1 MAMVEYESSLTQT
14 QIVSILR
21 KHDVSSTQQRIE
33 IARIVLSKHQHLSAE
48 QILAMVNTETIK
60 VSKATV
66 YNTLGLF
73 ARQGLVRE
81 LVIDPNKIFYD
92 SNVSGHHHF
101 YNVDTG
107 ELTDISNSD
116 VDVNMLPKAPDGSL
130 IEGVDVIVR
139 IRQANQT

>member
-48 QILAMVNTETIK
+48 QILAMVNTETTK

-139 IRQANQT
+139 IRQASQT